1 MRLRLTVTSDH
12 RRELADRASHE
23 FSEAGGIVGRSAAAD
38 WSLPDETKT
47 LSSRHLSVT
56 FADGTFRITDTSTNG
71 VYLNTV
77 DVPLGRG
84 ATMPLRSGD
93 TLYFGPYVVGVEVI
107 ADAIDG
113 RQRLGLGASWK
124 AVRGDEVPVAAPRI
138 PAGFDDLLPP
148 GAGPDADDLL
158 APGAAAALTPRARL
172 LARRQEVDPIA
183 GLDSRPPDDP
193 LVDGIGRRDD
203 DLLAPL
209 PLVPLPPAPLPL
221 GPAPAPL
228 PRRAPP
234 PAAASGPRPPLAA
247 IIPPNF
253 DPLSGDLAPVGPSAP
268 PDLRP
273 LPFPEPPPLPPMP
286 APPLAPV
293 LPPASPLPRPA
304 SATPP
309 APRNE
314 HAPPTDV
321 MALLR
326 LRALAAGDDAP
337 PAAHADAAGGSLLAA
352 IGVDPAALSPDAA
365 DRAAAALAAFIVE
378 AAEGLVDM
386 LETRRTLKDEL
397 HLDHTRLGATDNNPF
412 KFFASGRE
420 ALRQMLVKEPPG
432 FLTLADGAGEAF
444 ADVREHELAT
454 MTAIQAAAATLL
466 GRLSP
471 AAIEAQAEAGGFL
484 GRVDKAR
491 LWDRYVD
498 LHGRALETL
507 DVSVGELVAEH
518 YARALSQ
525 RPAARRKESEA

>member
-1 MRLRLTVTSDH
+1 MRLRLTVISDH
-12 RRELADRASHE
+12 RRELAERASHD
-23 FSEAGGIVGRSAAAD
+23 FSEAGGVIGRSATAD
-38 WSLPDETKT
+38 WSLPDQTKT
-47 LSSRHLSVT
+47 LSSRHLSIT

-71 VYLNTV
+71 VYLNSV

-84 ATMPLRSGD
+84 ATMPLRAGD
-93 TLYFGPYVVGVEVI
+93 TLYFGPYVVGVEIV
-107 ADAIDG
+107 ADALDG
-113 RQRLGLGASWK
+113 RQRLGLSAGWK
-124 AVRGDEVPVAAPRI
+124 AVRGDEAPAAAPRI
-138 PAGFDDLLPP
+138 PTGLDDLLPP
-148 GAGPDADDLL
+148 RAGADADGLL
-158 APGAAAALTPRARL
+158 ASSAAAVSTPRARL

-183 GLDSRPPDDP
+183 GLDAAPSDGHAADD
-193 LVDGIGRRDD
+193 IGRRDD

-209 PLVPLPPAPLPL
+209 PPSPAPSV
-221 GPAPAPL
+221 
-228 PRRAPP
+228 RRPP
-234 PAAASGPRPPLAA
+234 PAAGTGAARPPPAA

-253 DPLSGDLAPVGPSAP
+253 DPLADDLVPERPPAAPDV
-268 PDLRP
+268 RP
-273 LPFPEPPPLPPMP
+273 LPFPEPLPSPLLS
-286 APPLAPV
+286 PL
-293 LPPASPLPRPA
+293 LPPAPPLPRPA
-304 SATPP
+304 APLPP
-309 APRNE
+309 VQRSE

-326 LRALAAGDDAP
+326 LRALAAGEDAP
-337 PAAHADAAGGSLLAA
+337 VASHVDAGGGSLLAA

-365 DRAAAALAAFIVE
+365 DRAVAALAAFVVE
-378 AAEGLVDM
+378 AAEGLVEV

-412 KFFASGRE
+412 KFFATGRE

-432 FLTLADGAGEAF
+432 FRTLADGAGEAF
-444 ADVREHELAT
+444 ADIREHEIAT

-507 DVSVGELVAEH
+507 DVSVAELVAQH
-518 YARALSQ
+518 YARALPQ
-525 RPAARRKESEA
+525 RPAARRKESNA